1 MQEAKGR
8 VTLGVSLPPGP
19 SGVDSGLDRSSPS
32 YWPSMSESTT
42 LQWGPRQGDSLVSKY
57 LLFVTGTFQ
66 PPPPDS
72 ASVCELLA
80 SREVALGSGELKAA
94 LNAFKPPFFPLPF
107 TDPSLQR

>member
-1 MQEAKGR
+1 MQKAKGR

-19 SGVDSGLDRSSPS
+19 SGVDSGLDPSSPS
-32 YWPSMSESTT
+32 YWPSMSQPTT
-42 LQWGPRQGDSLVSKY
+42 LQWGPRQGGSLVSKY

-80 SREVALGSGELKAA
+80 SREVALAAELKAA
-94 LNAFKPPFFPLPF
+94 LYAFKPPFIPLPF